1 MNGDNQKQA
10 ALDKDGA
17 GWSYKPAASVP
28 TQRAQEMSAPAP
40 QQGEVIW
47 TASEFIAH
55 NKSLGWYSLLALAAV
70 ALAALVYLLTKDLVS
85 VSIIIFVALV
95 LGVAAKRKPRV
106 LNYQLN
112 GSGIAIGQKFYAYHE
127 FRSFSVMQEGAFS
140 SIMFIPLKRFMPT
153 ISIYY
158 DPQDEERIVQML
170 SYYLPLE
177 NHTRD
182 AVDSL
187 IHHIRF

>member
-10 ALDKDGA
+10 ASDKDGA
-17 GWSYKPAASVP
+17 GWSYKPMANMPAQQ
-28 TQRAQEMSAPAP
+28 TQEAPAP
-40 QQGEVIW
+40 TQSEIIW

-70 ALAALVYLLTKDLVS
+70 VLSSLVYLLTKDLVS
-85 VSIIIFVALV
+85 VGIIIFVALI
-95 LGVAAKRKPRV
+95 LGIAARRKPRV

-112 GSGIAIGQKFYAYHE
+112 DNGIAIGQRFYAYHE
-127 FRSFSVMQEGAFS
+127 FRSFSVMQEGVFS

-153 ISIYY
+153 INIYY
-158 DPQDEERIVQML
+158 DPQDEDRIIQML